1 MKTIRSKLRSFIFA
15 ALLCLSILSSI
26 LTTTTSYA
34 ADVPSGWA
42 TSAVHEALNIN
53 IIPEGLDQNYQSP
66 ITRAEFAQTA
76 LYFCAAQYNLDPLTF
91 VWEYRTSHAGPGETE
106 LPIDWDAFQDV
117 SMTQSENIWPIYA
130 AAFGLVEGRGNGIFD
145 PEGAISR
152 QEAAVMLLNTYRLYA
167 GEHLQLDQAS
177 ISFADTNSIAAWAVD
192 AVEVMTS
199 MGVMTGTGNNYFAPT
214 ETYTREQCYTTF
226 MALYKNA
233 PISKY
238 HQNVEGLYSPEEYLD
253 YLTEGRMTPFTLKEI
268 LSCDTAYIIYGSTMS
283 FSSSD
288 TQLIVVYRDGRGGHY
303 GKGFSYPVSPTR
315 TVGYELENFTFMED
329 DTLLTFTARP
339 TEKTDDTT
347 VSEYKN
353 YTLDILSGDLE
364 INYDA

>member
-1 MKTIRSKLRSFIFA
+1 MKTIRSKLRSFIFI
-15 ALLCLSILSSI
+15 ALLCLSISSSI
-26 LTTTTSYA
+26 LTTITSYA

-42 TSAVHEALNIN
+42 TSAVHEALNLN

-76 LYFCAAQYNLDPLTF
+76 LHFCAAQYNLDPLTF
-91 VWEYRTSHAGPGETE
+91 VWEYRTSHARPGETE

-167 GEHLQLDQAS
+167 GDHLQLDQAS
-177 ISFADTNSIAAWAVD
+177 ISFADTSSIAAWAVD

-199 MGVMTGTGNNYFAPT
+199 MGVMTGTGNNCFAPT

-233 PISKY
+233 PVSKY
-238 HQNVEGLYSPEEYLD
+238 HHNVKGLYSPEEYLD
-253 YLTEGRMTPFTLKEI
+253 YLTEGRMTSFSLKEI
-268 LSCDTAYIIYGSTMS
+268 LSCDTAYVIYGTTMS

-303 GKGFSYPVSPTR
+303 GKSFSYPASPTR
-315 TVGYELENFTFMED
+315 TVGYELKNFTFMED
-329 DTLLTFTARP
+329 DTLLTFTACP
-339 TEKTDDTT
+339 TEITDYSI
-347 VSEYKN
+347 VNECKN
-353 YTLDILSGDLE
+353 YTLNILSGDLE

>member
-1 MKTIRSKLRSFIFA
+1 MKTNISKLRFINFVV
-15 ALLCLSILSSI
+15 ILGLFISSSV
-26 LTTTTSYA
+26 LTTTTSCA
-34 ADVPSGWA
+34 ADVPSDWA
-42 TSAVHEALNIN
+42 ASAVSEALNLK
-53 IIPEGLDQNYQSP
+53 IIPEGLDQNYQRP

-91 VWEYRTSHAGPGETE
+91 VWEYRTSHASPGETE

-177 ISFADTNSIAAWAVD
+177 ISFADTSSIAAWAVD

-199 MGVMTGTGNNYFAPT
+199 MGVMTGTGNNCFAPT

-233 PISKY
+233 PVSKY
-238 HQNVEGLYSPEEYLD
+238 HQNVKGLYSPEEYLD
-253 YLTEGRMTPFTLKEI
+253 YLTEGRMTPFTLNEI
-268 LSCDTAYIIYGSTMS
+268 LSCDTAYVIYGTTMS

-303 GKGFSYPVSPTR
+303 GYGFSYRVSPIR
-315 TVGYELENFTFMED
+315 TAGYQLENFTFDETN
-329 DTLLTFTARP
+329 TLLTFTARP
-339 TEKTDDTT
+339 TEITDDTMVNEC
-347 VSEYKN
+347 VS
-353 YTLDILSGDLE
+353 YTLNIVTGELE
-364 INYDA
+364 LNNQV